1 MFSIKKKITRKN
13 SYDMMMDEEVSA
25 SATPESRRKRIG
37 KKTTS
42 FIQRSISL
50 NYMPSLLVHMSFIV
64 A

>member
-1 MFSIKKKITRKN
+1 
-13 SYDMMMDEEVSA
+13 MMMDEEVSA